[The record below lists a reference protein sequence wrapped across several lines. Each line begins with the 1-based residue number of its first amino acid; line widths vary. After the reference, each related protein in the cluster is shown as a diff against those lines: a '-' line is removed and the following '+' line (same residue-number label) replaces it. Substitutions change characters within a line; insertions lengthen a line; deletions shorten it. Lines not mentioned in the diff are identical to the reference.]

1 MHQEAGRGRTPYI
14 PTHGP
19 AKPGQILGP
28 KVQIP
33 LATPRPAQTL
43 QPRPFYPGPAGRNIG
58 GGTPKGGL
66 ITGLAEIGGQM
77 LIPHISREAV
87 RGAFVVTGQDTTTL
101 DNLNA
106 GRPVVVN
113 IDGTS
118 YNITTPEGLAAAQK
132 ARAAGGKKTI
142 PAVSPKPTASLSETP
157 PKPLQEETP
166 APKPAPTP
174 APAPTPTPAPTPA
187 PTGPTQETT
196 RTNKNGIEQKGKDL
210 SSVNS
215 GLSAVGVGPLED
227 MGRFF
232 TEGFIPGV
240 KGQDSSTNMG
250 FDSPNAETGTWS
262 EEEGRIIEP
271 SAGSATGGKPENVQ
285 DGTSPNRPLLKRFV
299 RSVVHV
305 SKSLLLAL
313 VTAPLS
319 SLMKLL
325 QPADLTQCAVL
336 QEVPS

>member
-1 MHQEAGRGRTPYI
+1 MKPLTPTTSKGNAREAGRGRTPYI

-166 APKPAPTP
+166 A
-174 APAPTPTPAPTPA
+174 
-187 PTGPTQETT
+187 
-196 RTNKNGIEQKGKDL
+196 RLN
-210 SSVNS
+210 
-215 GLSAVGVGPLED
+215 
-227 MGRFF
+227 
-232 TEGFIPGV
+232 
-240 KGQDSSTNMG
+240 
-250 FDSPNAETGTWS
+250 
-262 EEEGRIIEP
+262 
-271 SAGSATGGKPENVQ
+271 
-285 DGTSPNRPLLKRFV
+285 
-299 RSVVHV
+299 
-305 SKSLLLAL
+305 LLLHL
-313 VTAPLS
+313 LQHQ
-319 SLMKLL
+319 LLHLL
-325 QPADLTQCAVL
+325 QPLPLLVQPKRRPVQTKTALSRRVKTSAPLTPACPQLVW
-336 QEVPS
+336 VPWKTWDGSSLKALSLA